1 METDPG
7 GLPDGARTPVDG
19 LVASLQEWRAAAG
32 NPAYAEVAARVARA
46 RVARGIP
53 EFEARVARTTIYD
66 LFRLGRRRIDTD
78 LLLEVVQALGVDA
91 AGIERWQRAVEKLH
105 RGGSD
110 LSVPLVEPRP
120 ESSGEAAGQLTRDAA
135 EASGGE
141 PVPGPAGPTGP
152 RLFLPGSQLLSPIVG
167 MSAVALMV
175 LCLVI
180 NQTGNLLTQLLPFVL
195 YLDMIGTAIAA
206 VLLGPWHGALVG
218 LATSFTVIPQTGH
231 EAAYFAVVN
240 VAGAL
245 LWGYGVRSGRVRTI
259 ARYLLLCCLVGF
271 VCTVL
276 ATIVI
281 LIVFEGGR
289 SGHGSDNLVVALRD
303 RGSSLVVAV
312 FSTNLLASLVDK
324 ILSGLLALVAVD
336 VLATRQ
342 RKRLDQSSAQ
352 GSDQH

>member
-1 METDPG
+1 M
-7 GLPDGARTPVDG
+7 
-19 LVASLQEWRAAAG
+19 
-32 NPAYAEVAARVARA
+32 
-46 RVARGIP
+46 
-53 EFEARVARTTIYD
+53 
-66 LFRLGRRRIDTD
+66 RISDWSSDVCSSD
-78 LLLEVVQALGVDA
+78 LLGADA
-91 AGIERWQRAVEKLH
+91 AGIERWQRAVEKLL
-105 RGGSD
+105 RGSPD
-110 LSVPLVEPRP
+110 LSVPLVEPGP
-120 ESSGEAAGQLTRDAA
+120 ESSGEAAEQPSHDAV
-135 EASGGE
+135 EVRGGE
-141 PVPGPAGPTGP
+141 PVPGPAESAQPAGP
-152 RLFLPGSQLLSPIVG
+152 RLLLPGSQLLSPIVG
-167 MSAVALMV
+167 MNAVALMV

-180 NQTGNLLTQLLPFVL
+180 NQTGNLLTQFLPFVL

-206 VLLGPWHGALVG
+206 VVLGPWHGALVG